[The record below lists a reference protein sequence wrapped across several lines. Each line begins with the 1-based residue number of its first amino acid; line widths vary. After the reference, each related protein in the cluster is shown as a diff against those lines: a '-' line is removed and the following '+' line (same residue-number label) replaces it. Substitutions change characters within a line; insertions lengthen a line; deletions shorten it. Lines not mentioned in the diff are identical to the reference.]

1 MRRPRHPG
9 PRLNKVVV
17 ANRTLSDIEKAS
29 GNISGARQ
37 HLEGALKAAEAG
49 GMKEERKQIRRQL
62 DTLR

>member
-1 MRRPRHPG
+1 MDPATQARDW
-9 PRLNKVVV
+9 NKVVV
-17 ANRTLSDIEKAS
+17 ANRTLADIENS
-29 GNISGARQ
+29 NGNVAGARQ